1 MRMVFPRWREVLAVF
16 GKERLDA
23 LRDRRTMLTVLIVS
37 LIVGPLTLFLMTEYL
52 GSLVRESKEKVVR
65 VDGIARAPELANF
78 MLRNGVKIE
87 VAPAGYQEAIRRGRL
102 SIAVVRVP
110 ADFAGKFARGQT
122 ASIEILHDSTNQ
134 RSDPSWRIARQ
145 VLDAFNREQGDAR
158 LIVQGVPPSVQK
170 VVATEELDVASASAR
185 GSQILFIVPMLT
197 LMLSA
202 YGCLANAIDV
212 TAGERERGSLEP
224 LLGAP
229 VARESVVVG
238 KWLLVSTVG
247 IAMIALMIAGY
258 WGAARA
264 IRNEELSAMMQ
275 FGWREVGIFATM
287 LLPFVAMVAA
297 AQMLLATF
305 GRNFKEAQTYA
316 QYLALLINFAPMVGL
331 FLPDKTLPALRFIP
345 ALGQQLVMERALRG
359 ETLRAIDFLAPTGVA
374 IALTLAALA
383 AISALLR
390 REEIIFG
397 RA

>member
-1 MRMVFPRWREVLAVF
+1 MRRFFPRWREVLAVF
-16 GKERLDA
+16 GKERCDA

-37 LIVGPLTLFLMTEYL
+37 LVVGPLTLFLMTEYL
-52 GSLVRESKEKVVR
+52 GSLVKESREKVVR

-78 MLRNGVKIE
+78 MRRNGVRIE
-87 VAPAGYQEAIRRGRL
+87 GAPAGYQEAIRHGRL
-102 SIAVVRVP
+102 SVAVMRVP
-110 ADFAGKFARGQT
+110 ADFADRFARGQT

-134 RSDPSWRIARQ
+134 RADPSWRIARQ

-158 LIVQGVPPSVQK
+158 LIVQGVSPSLQK
-170 VVATEELDVASASAR
+170 VVATEEVDVASASAR

-238 KWLLVSTVG
+238 KWLLVSAVG
-247 IAMIALMIAGY
+247 MAMIALMIAGY

-287 LLPFVAMVAA
+287 LLPFVAMIAA

-359 ETLRAIDFLAPTGVA
+359 EALRAIDLLAPTGVA
-374 IALTLAALA
+374 IVLTLAALT
-383 AISALLR
+383 AIAALLR
-390 REEIIFG
+390 REDIIFG